1 MELNQTGESIPTN
14 PATTTSDSGMI
25 SQEQPA
31 VTPKTL
37 DEAFSAV
44 MDSASARMA
53 GVAPKQ
59 HEPAPA
65 PKQDK
70 PAEVTEDKPAA
81 TPEQPATEAPK
92 ADEKQ
97 APPPADTPRIVKL
110 RVDGQEIE
118 VPEDRLVSLAQQGL
132 DYTKKSQALA
142 DQRKQMEAW
151 QAVINRVQTDPAFAA
166 RFQGLFAE
174 QPQTAA
180 PAPQETPPEDP
191 VERLKW
197 EIIRE
202 AVAKSQEAIL
212 GQVKPMSEQQA
223 AIQHAMRLQ
232 AVKSDVM
239 RDPAYAETMQMV
251 RSYVESQPTAFRER
265 IFKTLDQDPQAF
277 MEVYGQAR
285 DRVMMMRQQQSQQQ
299 PVQPPVQP
307 QQAQPQAAQ
316 QLPQV
321 ERKVTPREAPRLE
334 SAGQGVSQT
343 TESAARAQSLKDI
356 RKRVL
361 SGKSTA
367 NDLGAFLE
375 ATGAIGRMTK
385 R

>member
-1 MELNQTGESIPTN
+1 MDQIQTGESQQTN
-14 PATTTSDSGMI
+14 PAVTTQDSGLM
-25 SQEQPA
+25 SQEQPTRKSHEDDFA
-31 VTPKTL
+31 AL
-37 DEAFSAV
+37 

-53 GVAPKQ
+53 GVPPKQ
-59 HEPAPA
+59 PEPAPA
-65 PKQDK
+65 PQQDK
-70 PAEVTEDKPAA
+70 PIEVAEDKPAA
-81 TPEQPATEAPK
+81 TPEQPVPEAPK
-92 ADEKQ
+92 VEEQQ
-97 APPPADTPRIVKL
+97 AQPQPETPRIVKL

-142 DQRKQMEAW
+142 EQRRQMEAW

-166 RFQGLFAE
+166 RFQGLFVE
-174 QPQTAA
+174 QQQPQAAA
-180 PAPQETPPEDP
+180 PAPQEEPPADP

-197 EIIRE
+197 EIVNA

-212 GQVKPMSEQQA
+212 GQVKPMTEQQA

-239 RDPAYAETMQMV
+239 RDPAYADTMQMV

-285 DRVMMMRQQQSQQQ
+285 DRVMAMRQQQTQAPTQ

-307 QQAQPQAAQ
+307 QPQATPQPA
-316 QLPQV
+316 PQV
-321 ERKVTPREAPRLE
+321 ERKVTPREAPKLE
-334 SAGQGVSQT
+334 SAGQGVPQT